1 MSKGELR
8 KRPERIAPMKRITE
22 TKSVSE
28 DLRLEAVFHAI
39 NAFLSQSIITL
50 ATIKMHAPPNTNQ
63 PIFSSILNVNI
74 YTKLWLFL
82 FLDKTLGYVIST
94 QTPLVKKWNDRSN
107 NWLKVIYFD
116 FSYLD
121 GNII

>member
-8 KRPERIAPMKRITE
+8 KRLERIAPMKRITE
-22 TKSVSE
+22 TKSVSEE

-82 FLDKTLGYVIST
+82 FLHNTLGYGISIT
-94 QTPLVKKWNDRSN
+94 DPIGQEIKWQ
-107 NWLKVIYFD
+107 IE
-116 FSYLD
+116 
-121 GNII
+121 